1 MTRRSIGLA
10 VACWWL
16 VVALGSLG
24 VGVRDTALTPGVVIM
39 ALLLT
44 IAPTAL
50 AVPAGR
56 RLAMPFWALET
67 SVSWATLSILLI
79 LVDPLALG
87 TSIALLLL
95 LPPRLGA
102 LAAPALLIAAAFAP
116 ARATE
121 LRRRGYCWAALP
133 TGLLLLRGLDAF
145 EPLTVVICC
154 ALALLVA
161 LLRWSIGRQG
171 AVPAS
176 PVEQESSVPLPPAV
190 TPATPR
196 VATFPP
202 VVVVGTRGRLS

>member
-24 VGVRDTALTPGVVIM
+24 VGVRDTALTPGAAIV
-39 ALLLT
+39 ALLLVV
-44 IAPTAL
+44 APAAL

-56 RLAMPFWALET
+56 RLAMPLWALET
-67 SVSWATLSILLI
+67 IVSWAALSILLL
-79 LVDPLALG
+79 LVDPVALG

-95 LPPRLGA
+95 LPPMFGA
-102 LAAPALLIAAAFAP
+102 LAAPALLIAAAVAP
-116 ARATE
+116 ARAAE

-161 LLRWSIGRQG
+161 LLRRSGGRQG
-171 AVPAS
+171 AVPA
-176 PVEQESSVPLPPAV
+176 PPAGQEANDPPLPAAAPA
-190 TPATPR
+190 AQR
-196 VATFPP
+196 VVSFPP
-202 VVVVGTRGRLS
+202 VVAVGTRGRLS

>member
-1 MTRRSIGLA
+1 MTRKSIGLA

-67 SVSWATLSILLI
+67 IISWAALGILLLLI
-79 LVDPLALG
+79 DPLTLG

-95 LPPRLGA
+95 LPPLFGA
-102 LAAPALLIAAAFAP
+102 LAAPSLLIAASFAP

-133 TGLLLLRGLDAF
+133 SGLLLLRALDAF
-145 EPLTVVICC
+145 EPLTVIICC
-154 ALALLVA
+154 ALALLIA
-161 LLRWSIGRQG
+161 LLRWSVGRQG
-171 AVPAS
+171 VVPAA
-176 PVEQESSVPLPPAV
+176 PAEQGTNSPLPPAAA
-190 TPATPR
+190 PDATR
-196 VATFPP
+196 VVTFPP
-202 VVVVGTRGRLS
+202 VVAVGTRGRLS